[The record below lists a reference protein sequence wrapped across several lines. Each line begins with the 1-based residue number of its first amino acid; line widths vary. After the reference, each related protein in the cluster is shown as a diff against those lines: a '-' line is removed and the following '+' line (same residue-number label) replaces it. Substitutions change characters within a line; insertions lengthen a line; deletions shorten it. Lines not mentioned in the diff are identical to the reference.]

1 MAVPFMRSA
10 QRTEKGGTEWFTET
24 SCCLVTSYHPQRL
37 SNHRKTP
44 WAHQRKEPNL
54 NISNDN
60 SQNRVTPLAM
70 NTAAPAIGISDLA
83 EGDGRDGLH

>member
-10 QRTEKGGTEWFTET
+10 QRMEKGGTEWFTET

-54 NISNDN
+54 NIS
-60 SQNRVTPLAM
+60 SQNRVTLPAM
-70 NTAAPAIGISDLA
+70 NTAAPTIGISDLA
-83 EGDGRDGLH
+83 KGDDRDKLH